1 MSKVKTFFKRKDIE
15 VSLKRYGIDALG
27 AMAQGLFC
35 TLLVGTIFMVLLQ
48 MFGIRVF
55 IKILSVPINFLSAML
70 VVLSLVGSYAL
81 NNNFFDVIVALILGL
96 LGSGIAF
103 LLQWAVYNFI
113 AQKISVSI
121 AASLIQVM
129 PFSLLMTPLL
139 IVFLAIG
146 ILVGAFGGAMAIRN
160 YLKV

>member
-1 MSKVKTFFKRKDIE
+1 MFWRHLPD
-15 VSLKRYGIDALG
+15 VS
-27 AMAQGLFC
+27 
-35 TLLVGTIFMVLLQ
+35 VIFT
-48 MFGIRVF
+48 
-55 IKILSVPINFLSAML
+55 KK
-70 VVLSLVGSYAL
+70 L
-81 NNNFFDVIVALILGL
+81 N
-96 LGSGIAF
+96 
-103 LLQWAVYNFI
+103 YFI